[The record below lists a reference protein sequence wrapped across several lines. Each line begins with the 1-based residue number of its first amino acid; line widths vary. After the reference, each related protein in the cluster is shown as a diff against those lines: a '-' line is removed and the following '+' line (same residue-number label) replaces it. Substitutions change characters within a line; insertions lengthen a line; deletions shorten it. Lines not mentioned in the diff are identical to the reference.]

1 MSIISFGRMRIMP
14 KLFIVELGH
23 APTLHDQKINY
34 IHENPVRAGIVENAE
49 DYLYSSARAF
59 AGFPCSLEIPITI
72 LPIERIPLMR
82 TVR

>member
-14 KLFIVELGH
+14 KLFRVESGH

-34 IHENPVRAGIVENAE
+34 IYENPVRAGIVENAE

-59 AGFPCSLEIPITI
+59 AGKPCPLEIPITI